1 MTANRPDSPPG
12 PPATATS
19 VADALDSVGPPTL
32 VREKAFEKL
41 RDAIITG
48 QLRPGTRLIE
58 RELCEALGVS
68 RASIREVIRRL
79 EAERLVD
86 LGPRRA
92 PAVTVLNRKQAFEI
106 YELRG
111 MLEERLI
118 AAFAER
124 ATPEQRAGLRAIFSE
139 LVEAAGRMN
148 LPDLVGVMIR
158 FNKHIVTALD
168 HEIFED
174 ILDHVNAR
182 ISWLRMT
189 SMSKPGRVETSL
201 GEIEA
206 IVAAV
211 EAGDAAAAVRA
222 VRHYVTNARDAALEQ
237 LPD

>member
-1 MTANRPDSPPG
+1 MESGGMGPG
-12 PPATATS
+12 AIEVS
-19 VADALDSVGPPTL
+19 VSDALAAVGPPTL
-32 VREKAFEKL
+32 VREKAFEQL

-68 RASIREVIRRL
+68 RASIREVIRQL
-79 EAERLVD
+79 EAERLLD
-86 LGPRRA
+86 MGPKRQA
-92 PAVTVLNRKQAFEI
+92 TVAVLNRKQAREI

-118 AAFAER
+118 ELFAER
-124 ATPEQRAGLRAIFSE
+124 ATAEQRAGLRAIYGE
-139 LVEAAGRMN
+139 LTEAAGRMD
-148 LPDLVGVMIR
+148 LPGLVGVMVR
-158 FNKHIVTALD
+158 FNKHVVHALD
-168 HEIFED
+168 HEIFDD

-189 SMSKPGRVETSL
+189 SMSKPGRVEKSL

-211 EAGDAAAAVRA
+211 EARDPAAAVRS
-222 VRHYVTNARDAALEQ
+222 VRIYVTNARDAAQEQ

>member
-1 MTANRPDSPPG
+1 MRSEIEERAPVEVR
-12 PPATATS
+12 
-19 VADALDSVGPPTL
+19 VADALDAVGPPTL
-32 VREKAFEKL
+32 VREKAFERL
-41 RDAIITG
+41 REAIITG

-58 RELCEALGVS
+58 RELCEGLGVS
-68 RASIREVIRRL
+68 RASIREVIRQL
-79 EAERLVD
+79 EAERLID
-86 LGPRRA
+86 MGPKRG
-92 PAVTVLNRKQAFEI
+92 PTVAVLTRKQAAEI

-118 AAFAER
+118 EAFAAR
-124 ATPEQRAGLRAIFSE
+124 ATPEQRAGLRAIFGE
-139 LVEAAGRMN
+139 LTEAAGRM
-148 LPDLVGVMIR
+148 DLRQLVHVMVR
-158 FNKHIVTALD
+158 FNKHIVHALD
-168 HEIFED
+168 HEIFDD

-211 EAGDAAAAVRA
+211 EAGDPEGAVRS

>member
-1 MTANRPDSPPG
+1 MSQDTDTQTLPDNR
-12 PPATATS
+12 
-19 VADALDSVGPPTL
+19 VADALGTVEPPTL
-32 VREKAFEKL
+32 VREKAFEQL

-86 LGPRRA
+86 LGPKRA
-92 PAVTVLNRKQAFEI
+92 PAVTVLTRKQAWEI

-124 ATPEQRAGLRAIFSE
+124 ATAEQRAGLRAIFRE
-139 LVEAAGRMN
+139 LTEAAGRMD
-148 LPDLVGVMIR
+148 LPGLVQVMIR
-158 FNKHIVTALD
+158 FNKHVVNALD
-168 HEIFED
+168 HEIFDD

-189 SMSKPGRVETSL
+189 SMSKPGRVETSI
-201 GEIEA
+201 GEIGA
-206 IVAAV
+206 IIAAV
-211 EAGDAAAAVRA
+211 EARDPVAAT
-222 VRHYVTNARDAALEQ
+222 RHMRRYVTNARDAALEQ
-237 LPD
+237 LPE